1 MSTLIILQILNVFIY
16 FCRCQISKGYCVTVV
31 LILFITKGKQKH
43 FAVAFVFKTAEYIIA
58 GCQES
63 FCTVKKVTFKDRK
76 AFSTFTKVFHTS
88 ESFPK
93 SRKFFHTSES
103 FQNLRNFSKLKS
115 VSQS

>member
-1 MSTLIILQILNVFIY
+1 MLSL
-16 FCRCQISKGYCVTVV
+16 
-31 LILFITKGKQKH
+31 
-43 FAVAFVFKTAEYIIA
+43 A
-58 GCQES
+58 
-63 FCTVKKVTFKDRK
+63 VKKVFAQLRKSLLK
-76 AFSTFTKVFHTS
+76 AFSTFIKVFHTS

>member
-63 FCTVKKVTFKDRK
+63 FCTVKKVTFKSFFHIYQSFSHFRK
-76 AFSTFTKVFHTS
+76 FSKVKKVFS
-88 ESFPK
+88 YF
-93 SRKFFHTSES
+93 RK
-103 FQNLRNFSKLKS
+103 FSKLKKLF
-115 VSQS
+115 QT